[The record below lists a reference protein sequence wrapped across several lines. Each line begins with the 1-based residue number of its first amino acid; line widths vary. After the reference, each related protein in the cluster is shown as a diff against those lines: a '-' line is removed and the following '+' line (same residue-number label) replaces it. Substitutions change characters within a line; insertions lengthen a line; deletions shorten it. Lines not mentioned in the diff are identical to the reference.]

1 MNRYSQTPKLRNTN
15 EFVGTLGTQYYR
27 GVTYPEIPIS
37 ETDIWVE
44 TEFGDRLDLMAN
56 QFYSDSTLY
65 WIIAISN
72 PDKINMGSLFLLP
85 GTQIRIPSNPVSVV
99 DSYRILNR

>member
-27 GVTYPEIPIS
+27 GVTYPEIPLS

-44 TEFGDRLDLMAN
+44 TEFGDRLDLIAN

-65 WIIAISN
+65 WIIAIAN
-72 PDKINMGSLFLLP
+72 PKIRHKRTIPINPGPPSINLFFN
-85 GTQIRIPSNPVSVV
+85 S
-99 DSYRILNR
+99 